1 MTNNN
6 SNLNNAN
13 PEGVVD
19 PEANGQ
25 VNESTE
31 AVAET
36 PEQELDL
43 FDYTEVAD
51 KVVKLQVNGEEVV
64 VPVKEALAGY
74 QRQADYTRKTQE
86 LSEQRKQVEFAAAL
100 AEALQQDPA
109 NTLQALSQHY
119 GVKAPIQDQPV
130 EEEWLDPAEKHLKQL
145 EQRIAAFE
153 QQKAME
159 DLTRTIDSLQS
170 KYGDEFNADEVVA
183 KALAVGSTDLEAVF
197 KQISFD
203 KVYSKASE
211 AQKKLAEEQSRIDA
225 KRNAAV
231 VSGGSAN
238 KTGTVSKA
246 AKPTSVFEAFEQAK
260 KTLNL

>member
-1 MTNNN
+1 MTDNNEIN
-6 SNLNNAN
+6 IAN
-13 PEGVVD
+13 PESVVD
-19 PEANGQ
+19 PVANGQ
-25 VNESTE
+25 VDETTE
-31 AVAET
+31 AIAET
-36 PEQELDL
+36 PAEELDL

-51 KVVKLQVNGEEVV
+51 KVVKLQVNGEEVAI
-64 VPVKEALAGY
+64 PLKEALAGY

-100 AEALQQDPA
+100 ADALQKDPA
-109 NTLQALSQHY
+109 NTLQALQQHY

-130 EEEWLDPAEKHLKQL
+130 EEEWLDPAEKHLRQL
-145 EQRIAAFE
+145 EQRISAFE

-197 KQISFD
+197 KQITFD

-211 AQKKLAEEQSRIDA
+211 AQKKLAEEQARIDA
-225 KRNAAV
+225 KRNASV

-238 KTGTVSKA
+238 KTAAAPKA

>member
-1 MTNNN
+1 MSNNEIN
-6 SNLNNAN
+6 IAN
-13 PEGVVD
+13 PESVVD
-19 PEANGQ
+19 PEVNGQ
-25 VNESTE
+25 VSETTE

-36 PEQELDL
+36 PATEPEL
-43 FDYTEVAD
+43 FDYTEIAD

-100 AEALQQDPA
+100 AEALQKDPA

-119 GVKAPIQDQPV
+119 GVKAPIQNEPV
-130 EEEWLDPAEKHLKQL
+130 EEEYLDPAEKHLRQL

-153 QQKAME
+153 QDKAMQE
-159 DLTRTIDSLQS
+159 LTRTIDSLQS

-197 KQISFD
+197 KQITFD

-211 AQKKLAEEQSRIDA
+211 AQKKLAEEQARVEA

-238 KTGTVSKA
+238 KNAAVPKA
-246 AKPTSVFEAFEQAK
+246 AKPTSVFEAFEQAQ
-260 KTLNL
+260 KTLNIK